1 MLSQFFNCQWLEE
14 SNFDWTR
21 QVNMDLADSNLHT
34 DLNWIRKKS
43 VFSWKQ
49 LVKKRA
55 EEFQLRN
62 FLEMKGTNQN

>member
-21 QVNMDLADSNLHT
+21 QVKMDLADSNLHT

-49 LVKKRA
+49 AGA
-55 EEFQLRN
+55 ELCQAHIKL
-62 FLEMKGTNQN
+62 G

>member
-1 MLSQFFNCQWLEE
+1 MLSQFLNCQWFEE

-43 VFSWKQ
+43 VFSWKK

-55 EEFQLRN
+55 KEFELRN
-62 FLEMKGTNQN
+62 VV